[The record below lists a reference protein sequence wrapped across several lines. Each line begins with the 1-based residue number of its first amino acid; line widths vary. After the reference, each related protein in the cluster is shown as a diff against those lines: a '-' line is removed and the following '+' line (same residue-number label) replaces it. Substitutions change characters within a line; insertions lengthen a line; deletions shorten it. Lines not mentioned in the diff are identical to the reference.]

1 MGKIRILTNIF
12 QLGWNHQPDD
22 GQSNRWQHLPPIKG
36 NDPKQNGQ
44 PKKTVEGLLE
54 VALRAVSNS
63 TAYVCL
69 ASRTDKGVSAK
80 INYGV
85 GDSEKQTTR
94 SGEEFYFF
102 LYCVYVYIYIYIYMC
117 VYECINIYIY
127 IYPPWNLKN

>member
-1 MGKIRILTNIF
+1 MSQQPSVMSSESSMSRSDLILEINKNYGQFNRGNI
-12 QLGWNHQPDD
+12 LP
-22 GQSNRWQHLPPIKG
+22 LPPIEG

-85 GDSEKQTTR
+85 GDSSEKREVVR
-94 SGEEFYFF
+94 SLKLLFA
-102 LYCVYVYIYIYIYMC
+102 CVYIYYTIFI
-117 VYECINIYIY
+117 
-127 IYPPWNLKN
+127 